1 MQIKCPECGN
11 VCEVDTEPAIGQH
24 IVCPFCSEKFAYS
37 GEEEFCEAEDI
48 EADDA
53 QPEVL
58 AGGLKVLGASTAKSH
73 ATAEGTRHMKFS
85 PVDSRIID
93 RLTEVFHSSDADG
106 WVRVL
111 LFNMWWWFGN
121 VFWSVLF
128 VYGLIKLADLDDAM
142 SMLGNARGVNGI
154 WYIFLIS
161 VWIFALWSHWV
172 IYKIAVGVYETISM
186 LQNRHKH
193 S

>member
-58 AGGLKVLGASTAKSH
+58 AGGLKVVGAGTAKNH
-73 ATAEGTRHMKFS
+73 ATDEGSRHMKFS

-93 RLTEVFHSSDADG
+93 RLTEVFHSSDTDG
-106 WVRVL
+106 WVHVL

-128 VYGLIKLADLDDAM
+128 VYGLIKLADHDA
-142 SMLGNARGVNGI
+142 MLGNAGCVNGL

-172 IYKIAVGVYETISM
+172 IYKIAVGVYETKSM
-186 LQNRHKH
+186 MQNWRKH
-193 S
+193 C